1 MKEAVKRGTPVAV
14 ATRTVAAIALV
25 FAGSSAINLAA
36 AQTNSNGIDLTPK
49 SDWACEVV
57 LCLASPN
64 SPTEF
69 AECVPP
75 IEKLYKELAK
85 GASFPS
91 CGMGGAEGGT
101 YARQRGNCIDVYID
115 SRLNNTVN
123 WRTPGGECSAPGGG
137 GGGGTKPNDPTAPVV
152 QR

>member
-1 MKEAVKRGTPVAV
+1 MKEVAKRETPAPVAP
-14 ATRTVAAIALV
+14 RTAAAIALLI
-25 FAGSSAINLAA
+25 AGSSTFFQAS

-69 AECVPP
+69 GECVPP

-115 SRLNNTVN
+115 NRLNNTVN
-123 WRTPGGECSAPGGG
+123 WRTPGGECSAPPGSGGG
-137 GGGGTKPNDPTAPVV
+137 PIPKDPTGPVV
-152 QR
+152 ER